1 MDNEGN
7 DEDQVPTDIDETSQ
21 TIVAPYEDSEYWRRK
36 CKWTVVKPKHIFL
49 LSYPAII
56 RQVGSLS
63 HTRTLRPEGKNG
75 TLKRRVKRGN
85 NFKNVKK
92 TILRG
97 ENEYQASITQRGAFV
112 ESECIVGS
120 EIKLNPNSPVLHY
133 INEHFWHSDGVC
145 VDSITYKNTY
155 FCTEN
160 NHSVLIYN
168 AEKTSFCVGI
178 IRKLIVKVLSKGEFK
193 VTVVYQKSNI
203 LFLEKFGVY
212 SVSKIE
218 EFGHV
223 PIEDLA
229 DYYPLYLCL
238 LHPFSE
244 SSQLYLSLR
253 QSPLI

>member
-1 MDNEGN
+1 M
-7 DEDQVPTDIDETSQ
+7 
-21 TIVAPYEDSEYWRRK
+21 
-36 CKWTVVKPKHIFL
+36 
-49 LSYPAII
+49 
-56 RQVGSLS
+56 
-63 HTRTLRPEGKNG
+63 
-75 TLKRRVKRGN
+75 
-85 NFKNVKK
+85 
-92 TILRG
+92 
-97 ENEYQASITQRGAFV
+97 

-203 LFLEKFGVY
+203 SFLEKFGVY

-253 QSPLI
+253 HSPLI

>member
-1 MDNEGN
+1 M
-7 DEDQVPTDIDETSQ
+7 
-21 TIVAPYEDSEYWRRK
+21 
-36 CKWTVVKPKHIFL
+36 
-49 LSYPAII
+49 
-56 RQVGSLS
+56 
-63 HTRTLRPEGKNG
+63 
-75 TLKRRVKRGN
+75 
-85 NFKNVKK
+85 
-92 TILRG
+92 
-97 ENEYQASITQRGAFV
+97 
-112 ESECIVGS
+112 
-120 EIKLNPNSPVLHY
+120 
-133 INEHFWHSDGVC
+133 
-145 VDSITYKNTY
+145 
-155 FCTEN
+155 
-160 NHSVLIYN
+160 LIYN

-229 DYYPLYLCL
+229 DYYPLYLVL